1 MAKEMSP
8 VVCGITGNVLTE
20 WNQRTFINR
29 YIDGKLQ
36 SIPLYLDVNE
46 VLKLHKQSATYLERK
61 AAQAQDNQA
70 VYNKG
75 IKQDTE
81 VNETTTDTEEGN
93 VPATPAVNVG
103 TVEQ

>member
-1 MAKEMSP
+1 MQP
-8 VVCGITGNVLTE
+8 VVCGITGNTLTE

-61 AAQAQDNQA
+61 SQQAQDNQA

-75 IKQDTE
+75 IVSDNTDS
-81 VNETTTDTEEGN
+81 NETTTDTEKGN
-93 VPATPAVNVG
+93 VPATPAVNVSS
-103 TVEQ
+103 VE

>member
-1 MAKEMSP
+1 MSKPMNP
-8 VVCGITGNVLTE
+8 VVCGITGNQLTE

-61 AAQAQDNQA
+61 AAQAEGNQT

-75 IKQDTE
+75 IAKDTE
-81 VNETTTDTEEGN
+81 VKEDTTEPKEGN
-93 VPATPAVNVG
+93 IPATPAVNVG
-103 TVEQ
+103 NTVE